1 VVMEAQFF
9 RNIRLISL
17 VRSLSCDRR
26 QISRIVNVAAGKYDV
41 RRDFVMG
48 KKIEEYCRN
57 RICVF
62 LTISL
67 FISSLTIGAEQTAPK
82 TGREKLRTRV
92 TYSCIDTPIEKVLMD
107 LADQAKIDII
117 KSPSVTCNVTVT
129 VTDVPLEEAL
139 TNILAAYDYTYIAT
153 ENMVRILPL
162 PPQTEEWKEPQVTK
176 IYKITYANVD
186 EVAAALDDF
195 TSKKAEIGI
204 NKGTSHIA
212 VTDTEDKIRAI
223 DKFIEQIDR
232 MTSQVLVEV
241 RIYDVTSKEGF
252 ELNPQWHVG
261 RNAPYIPGTIKETT
275 ESVTGEEISDYEQK
289 QTDMRW
295 YTLGDYPDAN
305 YVGIGFPSTAPELLP
320 IVERKDNTTTTDA
333 ARTDTETRY
342 MDYSGIADWK
352 RKPFVGGSFDRVTGG
367 TLSFS
372 VLNDAIDLNFVLS
385 VLHSQLE
392 ARLLAN
398 PRILVLDNETANFRI
413 VREIPYKEYMQVG
426 REDPVDFTAFKDVGV
441 NLKVTPH
448 IARDGMLRL
457 DIVPEFSVLVN
468 QDLEGVP
475 TVDARRAN
483 TKAMIKDG
491 QTIAIGGLR
500 KREITKNIAK
510 VPVLGDIPLL
520 GGLFTSESES
530 KVVNELIV
538 FITTKIITEPAL
550 SESEQK
556 LLSETKFT
564 TPLLEKTRIEKG
576 EFEKNEAEESDI
588 TDSLDLLLEK
598 LEPSRN

>member
-1 VVMEAQFF
+1 
-9 RNIRLISL
+9 
-17 VRSLSCDRR
+17 
-26 QISRIVNVAAGKYDV
+26 
-41 RRDFVMG
+41 MG
-48 KKIEEYCRN
+48 KIIEEYCRN

-92 TYSCIDTPIEKVLMD
+92 TVSFVNTPIETVLMD

-162 PPQTEEWKEPQVTK
+162 PPQTEEWKEPQVTR

-252 ELNPQWHVG
+252 ELNPQWHIG

-275 ESVTGEEISDYEQK
+275 ESVIGEEISDYEQK
-289 QTDMRW
+289 RTDLRW
-295 YTLGDYPDAN
+295 YTPGYYPDAN
-305 YVGIGFPSTAPELLP
+305 YVDTGSLP
-320 IVERKDNTTTTDA
+320 TEITPIYEQIDKTKTTDA

-342 MDYSGIADWK
+342 MDYSGIADWR

-385 VLHSQLE
+385 ILHSQLE

-398 PRILVLDNETANFRI
+398 PRILVLDNETAIFRI

-441 NLKVTPH
+441 HLKVTPH

-468 QDLEGVP
+468 QDLKGVP

-510 VPVLGDIPLL
+510 VPVLGDLPLV

-530 KVVNELIV
+530 KSVNELIV

-550 SESEQK
+550 SESEKK

-564 TPLLEKTRIEKG
+564 TPVLEKTRIEKG

-598 LEPSRN
+598 LEPSRK

>member
-1 VVMEAQFF
+1 MV
-9 RNIRLISL
+9 
-17 VRSLSCDRR
+17 
-26 QISRIVNVAAGKYDV
+26 
-41 RRDFVMG
+41 

-67 FISSLTIGAEQTAPK
+67 FVLPLTVGAEQISIQSEQTAIR

-107 LADQAKIDII
+107 LADQAEIDII
-117 KSPSVTCNVTVT
+117 KSPDVNDNVTAT

-139 TNILAAYDYTYIAT
+139 TNILAVHNYTYIAT

-162 PPQTEEWKEPQVTK
+162 PPQAKDWKEPQATK
-176 IYKITYANVD
+176 IYKITYANVE
-186 EVAAALDDF
+186 EVAAALDEF
-195 TSKKAEIGI
+195 TSKKAEIAI
-204 NKGTSHIA
+204 NKGTSHLA

-232 MTSQVLVEV
+232 ITSQVLVEV
-241 RIYDVTSKEGF
+241 RIYDVTTKEGF
-252 ELNPQWHVG
+252 ELNPDWHIG
-261 RNAPYIPGTIKETT
+261 RNAPLIPGSIREKTET
-275 ESVTGEEISDYEQK
+275 VIGEESSFYDQK
-289 QTDMRW
+289 RTDLRW
-295 YTLGDYPDAN
+295 HTSTDKYPDAN
-305 YVGIGFPSTAPELLP
+305 FVDTHGVAPELSP
-320 IVERKDNTTTTDA
+320 IYERIDKTKTTES
-333 ARTDTETRY
+333 ARTDTSTRY
-342 MDYSGIADWK
+342 MDYSGISDWS

-372 VLNDAIDLNFVLS
+372 VLNDAIDLDLALTI
-385 VLHSQLE
+385 LHSQVE

-413 VREIPYKEYMQVG
+413 VREIPYKEFMQAG
-426 REDPVDFTAFKDVGV
+426 RQDPVDFTAYKDVGV
-441 NLKVTPH
+441 HLKVTPH
-448 IARDGMLRL
+448 IARGGMLRL
-457 DIVPEFSVLVN
+457 HIVPEFSVLVN
-468 QDLEGVP
+468 QDLNGVP
-475 TVDARRAN
+475 TVDARRAD

-500 KREITKNIAK
+500 KREITKNISR
-510 VPVLGDIPLL
+510 VPVLSDMPLV
-520 GGLFTSESES
+520 GALFTSESES

-538 FITTKIITEPAL
+538 FITTKIINEPTL
-550 SESEQK
+550 SEREQN

-564 TPLLEKTRIEKG
+564 TPVLEKTRIEKG
-576 EFEKNEAEESDI
+576 EFEKTKAEESDI